1 MRLKNGTTVT
11 AAGVTALALT
21 LSVSLLTGCS
31 GNDSPA
37 SSATPAGESANGTS
51 PARTTNATNSAPP
64 SSTSVPSTQAPLKSP
79 EPSAPAAGVPAQKD
93 GSPNSF
99 MSFEPQAP
107 ITTPE
112 QAIEVMK
119 KAMNYNPDLVY
130 DASPNKYG
138 NFDVKVRSRALM
150 NQGGSGTAGIWE
162 VTSDG
167 SHAEKSAIIR

>member
-1 MRLKNGTTVT
+1 MRLKSGTTFT
-11 AAGVTALALT
+11 GAGVTALALT

-31 GNDSPA
+31 GNDSAA
-37 SSATPAGESANGTS
+37 SSTKTAAGSAISTS
-51 PARTTNATNSAPP
+51 PARTTTATNSATPN
-64 SSTSVPSTQAPLKSP
+64 STPVPSTQAPEKSP
-79 EPSAPAAGVPAQKD
+79 EPAAPAPGVPAQED
-93 GSPNSF
+93 ANPNSF

-107 ITTPE
+107 INTPE

-138 NFDVKVRSRALM
+138 NFDVKVRSQSLM

-167 SHAEKSAIIR
+167 SHAEKSTIIR